1 MKAAQFHPA
10 AIATLRSFPK
20 EIKNKIGDLV
30 LDLQNGKSLAMPESR
45 PMPSVGQGVHEIR
58 VKDSENQYRA
68 FYYVKVKERIL
79 VFHSFIKKS
88 EKTLKREIDLGK
100 RRLKELLEALDE

>member
-1 MKAAQFHPA
+1 MKAAKFHPA
-10 AIATLRSFPK
+10 AMATLRGFPK

-30 LDLQNGKSLAMPESR
+30 LDLQNGKSLTMPESR
-45 PMPSVGQGVHEIR
+45 PIPSVGQGSHEIR

-68 FYYVKVKERIL
+68 FYYLKVKEKIL
-79 VFHSFIKKS
+79 VFHTFVKKT

-100 RRLKELLEALDE
+100 KRLKELLEVLDE